1 MAENVKFGGEI
12 GTESVKNMCFYD
24 AENVKFII
32 FADVS
37 RRLGLWRNC

>member
-1 MAENVKFGGEI
+1 MAENVKFEGEI

-24 AENVKFII
+24 AENVKFTI

-37 RRLGLWRNC
+37 RRLELWKNC

>member
-1 MAENVKFGGEI
+1 MAENVKFEGEI
-12 GTESVKNMCFYD
+12 GAESVKNMCFYD

-37 RRLGLWRNC
+37 RRLGLWKNC